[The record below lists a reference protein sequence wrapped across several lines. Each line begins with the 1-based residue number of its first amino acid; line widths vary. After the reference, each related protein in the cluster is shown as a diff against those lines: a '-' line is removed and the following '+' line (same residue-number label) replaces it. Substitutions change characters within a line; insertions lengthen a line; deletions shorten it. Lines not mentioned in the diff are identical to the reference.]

1 VKTLQG
7 LFLAIVC
14 FVFSQ
19 WTAFAGEL
27 IYRPIN
33 PAFGGNPYN
42 YSWLMES
49 ANAQNEFKDKD
60 PLEDFED
67 TLKKRILTTLAG
79 RIVDAAF
86 GKYGDALEAG
96 EYQFGDYNIS
106 ISTEGGGI
114 NVDIFDQG
122 NGATTTVSVP
132 YY

>member
-1 VKTLQG
+1 MKILRA
-7 LFLAIVC
+7 LCLATVC
-14 FVFSQ
+14 FVFGQ
-19 WTAFAGEL
+19 LTALAGEL

-42 YSWLMES
+42 SSWLMES

-114 NVDIFDQG
+114 NVDILDQG